1 MRNPVKII
9 AGISLLAITL
19 AITTAILLVRVLD
32 PNTFKG
38 PLTALITRS
47 TGLTTQIQG
56 NMTFSLWPHIE
67 LNFNDIRFTSPSLP
81 GNQHRIRAEKTT
93 LIINIWPLF
102 SGRYDIR
109 AVEIHGLQLTLSRD
123 SNATSSWLTPET
135 TNVTPFFPGTAEK
148 QRGATKASALTMR
161 HLKSVNISNAT
172 LTCEDQHKKK
182 TFVLDQVNLNLR
194 TLVHGRNADLQ
205 MHGRYRSA
213 ASDRTALLNIGGT
226 CILSMDGRELLFQ
239 QFQADMRL
247 KGTGIPGDTTN
258 ATLTGTLVLQ
268 PHQKKTLFRALK
280 AQLPD
285 MDLFTSSTL
294 QWANPSWEGGLIMN
308 TNPQKITQ
316 LITGRNSLPG
326 LRQIPRSLDLRTHF
340 KAVPGNMSIK
350 SFHALIDGQTL
361 TGKGRVSQFA
371 LPKITFK
378 LAADHLDLTK
388 YLALPPKTRAP
399 APNEAPFIPPFLKT
413 LRLYGSVTANAI
425 TWKDITT
432 STASATFRA
441 QKGIL
446 RIYPL
451 NIRLFDGRAT
461 GNIRT
466 DLGGNRPVTRIR
478 TNLKN
483 LRILTTGNE
492 NSNGTSIQGSFTSY
506 VDVTGQGAL
515 WAMDQSSLNGTVS
528 LHVTNGTLQ
537 GMNLHQP
544 EHERDRTQ
552 RFPTFPKVL
561 PFTSLSAQGTLFAGT
576 VSVQDVDLHA
586 EHLHL
591 KGTGTYDLAA
601 DHLLGK
607 IRVADADNTWR
618 ILRIS
623 GSVHQPA
630 ITIQKSSGP
639 QQKPVHSIPH
649 GPASSRTMP

>member
-109 AVEIHGLQLTLSRD
+109 AVEVHGLQLTLSRD
-123 SNATSSWLTPET
+123 SNAT
-135 TNVTPFFPGTAEK
+135 PFFPGTAEENTH
-148 QRGATKASALTMR
+148 GATKASALTMR

-194 TLVHGRNADLQ
+194 TLVHGRDANLQ
-205 MHGRYRSA
+205 MRGRYRSA

-247 KGTGIPGDTTN
+247 KGTGIPGGTTN

-268 PHQKKTLFRALK
+268 PHQKKIVFRAVK
-280 AQLPD
+280 AHLPD

-308 TNPQKITQ
+308 TNPQKITR
-316 LITGRNSLPG
+316 LITGHNSLPG

-340 KAVPGNMSIK
+340 KAVPGDIRIK
-350 SFHALIDGQTL
+350 NFHALIDGQTL
-361 TGKGRVSQFA
+361 TGESRVSQFA

-378 LAADHLDLTK
+378 LAADHLDLTE
-388 YLALPPKTRAP
+388 YLALPPETRAP

-425 TWKDITT
+425 TWQDITT

-461 GNIRT
+461 GTIRT
-466 DLGGNRPVTRIR
+466 DLGGNQPVTRIR
-478 TNLKN
+478 TNLKD

-492 NSNGTSIQGSFTSY
+492 NPRGASIQGTFTSY
-506 VDVTGQGAL
+506 IDVTGQGAL
-515 WAMDQSSLNGTVS
+515 WAMDQSTLNGTVS
-528 LHVTNGTLQ
+528 LLVTNGTLR
-537 GMNLHQP
+537 GMNLQQT
-544 EHERDRTQ
+544 EHDRDGTQ
-552 RFPTFPKVL
+552 RFSTSPKIL

-576 VSVQDVDLHA
+576 ISVQDADLQA

-623 GSVHQPA
+623 GSAHQPA
-630 ITIQKSSGP
+630 ITIRKSSGP

-649 GPASSRTMP
+649 GPASPRTIP